1 MRIDEKT
8 YIRIFKAAQGLEDI
22 GTSIIIFVGKTSQ
35 NLGEYNYDVFNNFA
49 NSQRDVIIDA
59 FLSLKK
65 EAFSAGG
72 ILEEI
77 RNIPAMMKSSDN
89 KIQLCIN
96 DFSRVLDGLITR
108 AKNIPI
114 VNTNT
119 SNPIIP
125 DEREAIYED
134 LRLDFKSRDF
144 YDFNYNVYMLQK
156 YYEEGDY
163 VGDLVTSF
171 QHIIVSALV
180 AIVSKMKK
188 EFEALHEKIGVVQE
202 KLKFNIYTK
211 DTSTTA
217 PNKEPSFA
225 TGVAVGTVAAAATLG
240 IKKKPKLKLN
250 INPATDVQA
259 CQTSQKTS
267 DIGITSSVNDY
278 SSLKNGAQE
287 THLFSPDEKIDWILS
302 AVPNLTRDD
311 AKRIDESFQT
321 YYGNGFASIHKDS
334 EAKSPRTQDIL
345 KVFDGGVVQPYKGT
359 IYRGLSFSSR
369 EEIEE
374 LLNLGEWNEPGIT
387 SFTSSKE
394 VAEKEFTNHGEWGLV
409 LSCNNNKTAIP
420 FRHISIIPFE
430 EEVLSPGS
438 HRNDGWII
446 DKKSITVDK
455 KKHMIYADI
464 IEK

>member
-8 YIRIFKAAQGLEDI
+8 YTRIYKATQGLEDI

-89 KIQLCIN
+89 KIQSCIN
-96 DFSRVLDGLITR
+96 EFSRGLDGLITR
-108 AKNIPI
+108 AKNIQI

-125 DEREAIYED
+125 DDREAIYED

-144 YDFNYNVYMLQK
+144 YDFNYNVYMLPK
-156 YYEEGDY
+156 YFEEGDY
-163 VGDLVTSF
+163 VGGLVTSF

-180 AIVSKMKK
+180 AIVSKIEK
-188 EFEALHEKIGVVQE
+188 EFEALHEKIGVVQK

-211 DTSTTA
+211 DTSITA
-217 PNKEPSFA
+217 PNKEPSFG
-225 TGVAVGTVAAAATLG
+225 TGVAVGAVDAAATLG
-240 IKKKPKLKLN
+240 IKKKSKVKLN
-250 INPATDVQA
+250 INPATGVQA

-267 DIGITSSVNDY
+267 DIGITPSVNDY

-287 THLFSPDEKIDWILS
+287 THFFSHDEKNDWVLS
-302 AVPNLTRDD
+302 AVPNSNLND
-311 AKRIDESFQT
+311 AKRIVESMET
-321 YYGNGFASIHKDS
+321 YSGNGYVSIHKDS
-334 EAKSPRTQDIL
+334 EAKLSRTQDIL
-345 KVFDGGVVQPYKGT
+345 EVFDGGVVQPYKGT
-359 IYRGLSFSSR
+359 IYRGLSFSSER
-369 EEIEE
+369 EIEQ
-374 LLNLGEWNEPGIT
+374 LLQLGEWNEPGIT
-387 SFTSSKE
+387 SFTSSKK
-394 VAEKEFTNHGEWGLV
+394 VAEEYFANKGEWGLV

-420 FRHISIIPFE
+420 FRHISIIPAE

-446 DKKSITVDK
+446 DKESITVDK